1 MFPHARPQ
9 CPHALRI
16 IGVTARGVTSSE
28 YNAGYFWQMVCE
40 KGGLQ
45 TAKHLIHT
53 EQPSEGFSKLWE
65 LKRLDLSVEAHVIK
79 PEYKEL
85 FTDAEQQIC
94 LARLEEYGYT
104 P

>member
-1 MFPHARPQ
+1 MVYVYQSAKK
-9 CPHALRI
+9 LK
-16 IGVTARGVTSSE
+16 

-85 FTDAEQQIC
+85 FTDAERQVC
-94 LARLEEYGYT
+94 LTRLEEYGYS